1 MSVNARKLAER
12 YGRKSDVLEI
22 AREIIEEKRR
32 HGEIDDIALEEYRS
46 SAYPIKVTTENETY
60 YQYKKYPIIT
70 EDEQIL
76 VMEWGL
82 IPFWIKRAKE
92 ADEIRRM
99 TINARAETIFEKRSY
114 HGPIKYRRC
123 IIPSTGYFE
132 HHYQTPKS
140 KGDPYFI
147 YLKNQ
152 EVFSIAGIYDTWE
165 EPFTGSEIMTFSLIT
180 TEGNSLTN
188 KIHNGKNN
196 PFRMPLILS
205 PEQESLWL
213 NSAMEMEKDISIFLK
228 TFPETNMNA
237 YPVIKEH
244 FLYSD
249 IHNREI
255 IEEDKGVPN
264 VLHSNTLF

>member
-1 MSVNARKLAER
+1 MNNAFIIHVLKGKNMCFHNSMSVNARRLAER

-32 HGEIDDIALEEYRS
+32 NGEIDDIALEEYRS
-46 SAYPIKVTTENETY
+46 SAYPIKITTENETY

-70 EDEQIL
+70 EDEQIR

-82 IPFWIKRAKE
+82 IPFWI
-92 ADEIRRM
+92 
-99 TINARAETIFEKRSY
+99 N
-114 HGPIKYRRC
+114 
-123 IIPSTGYFE
+123 
-132 HHYQTPKS
+132 
-140 KGDPYFI
+140 
-147 YLKNQ
+147 
-152 EVFSIAGIYDTWE
+152 
-165 EPFTGSEIMTFSLIT
+165 T

-205 PEQESLWL
+205 LEQESLWL
-213 NSAMEMEKDISIFLK
+213 NSSMEMEKDISIFLK

-237 YPVIKEH
+237 YPVNKEH
-244 FLYSD
+244 FLHSD
-249 IHNREI
+249 IHNRKI